1 MATAVEI
8 AAELVELKAD
18 YAAIRV
24 AMRAILGG
32 AQSYTLDTS
41 QTRQTVTR
49 ADLGSLRLLRQ
60 NLLLEIA
67 NMEASI
73 SGGRT
78 IRVNPAW

>member
-32 AQSYTLDTS
+32 AQSYTLDT
-41 QTRQTVTR
+41 
-49 ADLGSLRLLRQ
+49 
-60 NLLLEIA
+60 
-67 NMEASI
+67 
-73 SGGRT
+73 
-78 IRVNPAW
+78 